1 MARKKPELPLDNNT
15 QKETKEKLKKPGKE
29 KKEKTDK
36 KDTKKLTIKEKAFCR
51 EYAKSGNGLQSIKKA
66 GYKYKTDSSAT
77 SAASILLR
85 KPLISAEINRLMIKK
100 EEHSI
105 MSGKEVM
112 EMFTKIANG
121 KIKDQFGLDASLND
135 RLKALQ
141 EIAKRTVDI
150 ENRLKGVPD
159 ANVTI
164 KLDWTE

>member
-1 MARKKPELPLDNNT
+1 M
-15 QKETKEKLKKPGKE
+15 
-29 KKEKTDK
+29 
-36 KDTKKLTIKEKAFCR
+36 
-51 EYAKSGNGLQSIKKA
+51 QSIKKA

-121 KIKDQFGLDASLND
+121 EIKDQFGLDASLND

>member
-1 MARKKPELPLDNNT
+1 MDKKTGEKKT
-15 QKETKEKLKKPGKE
+15 QKEI
-29 KKEKTDK
+29 TDK
-36 KDTKKLTIKEKAFCR
+36 SIQKKQSNKPQKDKQKKDKPRKLTIKEKAFCR
-51 EYAKSGNGLQSIKKA
+51 EYAKTGNGGQSAINA
-66 GYKYKTDSSAT
+66 GYKAKDIYSASVT
-77 SAASILLR
+77 ANRLLKNLKVR
-85 KPLISAEINRLMIKK
+85 DEINRLMMKK

-121 KIKDQFGLDASLND
+121 EIKDQFGLDASLND

-164 KLDWTE
+164 KLDWSE